1 MWYRLM
7 ANTGFRRAEAA
18 SLTPESF
25 DLDNKEQPTVTVEA
39 GYSKRRRR
47 DSQPITREF
56 AGVLRLWLM
65 DKESDGRV
73 FDFPKWSNVERVFK
87 QDCKA
92 AEISAPDG
100 VRLGMHSLRR
110 FYITHVVR
118 GAGLAAG
125 QDLARHSDPA
135 LTKKYADLTMD
146 DYRKGLAALPK
157 SPERP
162 AEQKKTG

>member
-1 MWYRLM
+1 
-7 ANTGFRRAEAA
+7 
-18 SLTPESF
+18 
-25 DLDNKEQPTVTVEA
+25 
-39 GYSKRRRR
+39 
-47 DSQPITREF
+47 
-56 AGVLRLWLM
+56 VLRPWLNG
-65 DKESDGRV
+65 KSAGERV

-92 AEISAPDG
+92 AEITAPGG

-157 SPERP
+157 SPDKS